1 MTEDRMDIDAGETVA
16 PAVAPKK
23 GGWPKGKPRAP
34 RAGAEVLTATQ
45 AEAARPPV
53 RERKR
58 KGGSNVDRFSVPAGM
73 IPPGQSWEWK
83 RATTFGKGDA
93 AYDAFLYDQGWLPV
107 EQSRYPN
114 FPMQRDGMI
123 LMERPI
129 ELTREARAEERA
141 AARDAVIQKER
152 QLFEAGEGEFARK
165 GVQVST
171 TIERGI
177 PVE

>member
-1 MTEDRMDIDAGETVA
+1 
-16 PAVAPKK
+16 
-23 GGWPKGKPRAP
+23 
-34 RAGAEVLTATQ
+34 
-45 AEAARPPV
+45 
-53 RERKR
+53 
-58 KGGSNVDRFSVPAGM
+58 
-73 IPPGQSWEWK
+73 
-83 RATTFGKGDA
+83 
-93 AYDAFLYDQGWLPV
+93 
-107 EQSRYPN
+107 
-114 FPMQRDGMI
+114 MQRDGMI